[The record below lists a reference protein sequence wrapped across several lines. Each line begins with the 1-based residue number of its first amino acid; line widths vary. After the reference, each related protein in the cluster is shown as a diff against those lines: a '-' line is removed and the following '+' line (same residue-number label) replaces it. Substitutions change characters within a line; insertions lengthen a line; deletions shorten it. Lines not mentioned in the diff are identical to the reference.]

1 MCLSFT
7 LLTRTK
13 NMRLLSAA
21 LLFAASHSAGA
32 QSITSTSQFTW
43 NPDTLIVAAGTPIT
57 INVNGNH
64 VMREVSEAT
73 WVNNQNT
80 GNGGFEYAGGTNT
93 LTLDVAGTYWYVCV
107 PHVTS
112 GMKGVIIV
120 EGGNTVPETGTTTP
134 FSVFPNP
141 AKDQITV
148 LSDRTRIAYTSILD
162 LRGHEV
168 LRQDLHGM
176 DQINI
181 SSLVVGSYTLML
193 YNSKGEMQERQ
204 RLSITR

>member
-1 MCLSFT
+1 
-7 LLTRTK
+7 
-13 NMRLLSAA
+13 MRLLSAT
-21 LLFAASHSAGA
+21 LLLATTLTASA
-32 QSITSTSQFTW
+32 QSIISTNNFTW
-43 NPDTLIVAAGTPIT
+43 NPEVLTVAAGTPIT
-57 INVNGNH
+57 VTVTGNH
-64 VMREVSEAT
+64 HMREVSEAT
-73 WVNNQNT
+73 WNNDQNT
-80 GNGGFEYAGGTNT
+80 SNGGFDFAGGTNT
-93 LTLDVAGTYWYVCV
+93 LVLDVPGTYWYVCV

-112 GMKGVIIV
+112 GMKGIIIV
-120 EGGNTVPETGTTTP
+120 EGGNTVPETGTITP

-148 LSDRTRIAYTSILD
+148 LSDRTRVAYTSILD
-162 LRGHEV
+162 VRGREV